1 MHWQWT
7 KVERLAGPTSLR
19 VLADRSLAGMEK
31 NVMRRVTVL
40 IAACAFSNAA
50 SAATVGP
57 IKEYGNPTL
66 TKVGDATAIALPLI
80 AGGVALYKNDW
91 KGVGQLAVEGIL
103 TVGTTYAL
111 KNIVR
116 ERRPDNSDS
125 QSFPSGTTAIA
136 ASGSAFL
143 WGRYG
148 WEYGAPAFL
157 ASQFVSYTRLQSK
170 QHRWYDTLASSAL
183 AAGYGYMVTTPFKK
197 KYNVSTSLAAS
208 PDGGAVRFSYDF

>member
-1 MHWQWT
+1 MDAFT
-7 KVERLAGPTSLR
+7 N
-19 VLADRSLAGMEK
+19 MESI
-31 NVMRRVTVL
+31 VMRGPALLV
-40 IAACAFSNAA
+40 AFCAISNAA
-50 SAATVGP
+50 FAAPAGP
-57 IKEYGNPTL
+57 VKEYGNPTL
-66 TKVGDATAIALPLI
+66 TKIGDATAIALPLI
-80 AGGVALYKNDW
+80 AGSVALYKKDW

-136 ASGSAFL
+136 ASGSSFL

-157 ASQFVSYTRLQSK
+157 ASQFVSYTRLQAK

-183 AAGYGYMVTTPFKK
+183 AAGYGYIVTTPFKK
-197 KYNVSTSLAAS
+197 KYGVSTSLAAS